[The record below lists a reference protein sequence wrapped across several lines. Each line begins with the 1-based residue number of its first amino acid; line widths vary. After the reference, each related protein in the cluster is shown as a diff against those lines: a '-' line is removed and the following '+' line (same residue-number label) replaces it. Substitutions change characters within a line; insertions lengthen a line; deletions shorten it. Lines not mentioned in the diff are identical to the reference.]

1 MKPETI
7 EKVRRLCAQV
17 IDSED
22 GRSTQGAESAI
33 LAEEILAEL
42 PGGSERHIIAE
53 RGPTGELRTIHSV
66 EELERDPSLYKPDRI
81 FKIDPP
87 VEVKAGESVT
97 MRSLHS
103 AEELKDAVV
112 DAGVRLG
119 MDGGF
124 RYDDDGNRIGI
135 RGPDAFADA
144 IAEEFDRANDD
155 EAELE
160 GALED
165 RRLGDS

>member
-1 MKPETI
+1 MKPQTI

-42 PGGSERHIIAE
+42 DAPEEPATWNGQPLSCAREVALECISRNGHPCAGCIPPA
-53 RGPTGELRTIHSV
+53 LR
-66 EELERDPSLYKPDRI
+66 EEYRE
-81 FKIDPP
+81 
-87 VEVKAGESVT
+87 KARRGESRPVPDFVPPLT
-97 MRSLHS
+97 
-103 AEELKDAVV
+103 EAVV
-112 DAGVRLG
+112 AAGARLG

-144 IAEEFDRANDD
+144 IAEELDRADDD
-155 EAELE
+155 EAEQGVPLHPD
-160 GALED
+160 ED
-165 RRLGDS
+165 DECK